1 MVDFQSWTG
10 PTSNGWVEQLKYITQ
25 TAAKVDSV
33 IIDDSHI
40 RFCWFSYNCT
50 VHFVVNENK
59 VWLLKTFAEKCDLFT
74 GDWIPNPSGPIY
86 TNQSCSF
93 IESHQNCM
101 NNGRPDT
108 GYLYW
113 RWNPRDCD
121 LPPFDPER
129 FLEIMRNKRWALIGD
144 SISRNHVQSL
154 LCMLSTVLVI
164 VIAYLSVGF
173 A

>member
-1 MVDFQSWTG
+1 
-10 PTSNGWVEQLKYITQ
+10 
-25 TAAKVDSV
+25 
-33 IIDDSHI
+33 
-40 RFCWFSYNCT
+40 
-50 VHFVVNENK
+50 
-59 VWLLKTFAEKCDLFT
+59 LLKIFAEKCDLFT

-86 TNQSCSF
+86 T
-93 IESHQNCM
+93 NCM

-121 LPPFDPER
+121 LPPFDPVR
-129 FLEIMRNKRWALIGD
+129 FLEMMRNKAWALIGD

-164 VIAYLSVGF
+164 VTAYLSVGF
-173 A
+173 E